1 MLVTQL
7 NCTEETVAPFACTLL
22 IARLVAPGVAVCA
35 LPGVT
40 TPAHPA
46 RPKLKMTIVRTAVS
60 SRNSRLLAERAALS
74 IFPSPRRTA
83 NLDSAR
89 AKNPDRVPY
98 ALWRL
103 LADGNEGNWTH
114 DANEGKVGDRIS
126 TGLKGNTIYGGLAFV
141 AGGCC
146 KLLQN
151 KLLVGCRGFAQFVG
165 FVSCPARCWY
175 PNSAFSSFPA
185 VARPN
190 PWPTRQANIRSCLQP
205 TEFAR
210 LSGAC
215 GVP

>member
-1 MLVTQL
+1 LVTQL

-46 RPKLKMTIVRTAVS
+46 RPKLEMTIVRTAVS

-114 DANEGKVGDRIS
+114 DANEGKVGGRIS

-141 AGGCC
+141 TDGCC
-146 KLLQN
+146 KLLQH
-151 KLLVGCRGFAQFVG
+151 KMLVGRHGFAQFG
-165 FVSCPARCWY
+165 RIGQLS
-175 PNSAFSSFPA
+175 
-185 VARPN
+185 RPVLI
-190 PWPTRQANIRSCLQP
+190 P
-205 TEFAR
+205 EFGLFF
-210 LSGAC
+210 LSGRRETESLLNALGEHTFLSATHRVC
-215 GVP
+215 